1 MHKEADD
8 DDTSQLCQRTGGG
21 HFSRDLVRGV
31 KSPEKGKSGQQQD
44 NDYNCCP
51 GNGHEWSGMG
61 ELLNKLRRA
70 VRPGLVQSFKQSLP
84 GKWKKRVRG
93 FGDFGDY
100 VVLQFL

>member
-1 MHKEADD
+1 
-8 DDTSQLCQRTGGG
+8 
-21 HFSRDLVRGV
+21 
-31 KSPEKGKSGQQQD
+31 
-44 NDYNCCP
+44 
-51 GNGHEWSGMG
+51 MG

-70 VRPGLVQSFKQSLP
+70 ARPGLVQSFKQSLA